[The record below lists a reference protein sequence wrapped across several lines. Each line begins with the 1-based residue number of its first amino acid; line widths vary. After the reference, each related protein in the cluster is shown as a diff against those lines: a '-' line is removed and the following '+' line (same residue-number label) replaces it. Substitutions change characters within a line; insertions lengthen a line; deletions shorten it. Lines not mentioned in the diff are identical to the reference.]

1 MTYISTYSINNHF
14 LLFNRSSPMYQQDP
28 KQLAQVIL
36 QLIRIS
42 APITVML

>member
-1 MTYISTYSINNHF
+1 MTYISTYSISNHF
-14 LLFNRSSPMYQQDP
+14 LLFYRSSPMYQQDP
-28 KQLAQVIL
+28 EQLVQVIL